1 MVMKIFNFFSILT
14 ISLFFVLSCADKPA
28 TENIKS
34 VTSILASNDW
44 WHCPGD
50 KDFPPVDIKLWDK
63 VPAANLIS
71 SVIHPDSSIKH
82 YNMFLPKLASFYN
95 PNTKKTDTV
104 IVIEI
109 LQSRKDTLVGYR
121 YITGGVG
128 THLFRDFHF
137 LTDSEVQKVVE
148 Q

>member
-1 MVMKIFNFFSILT
+1 MLKLSSILT
-14 ISLFFVLSCADKPA
+14 ISLIFILSCADKPA
-28 TENIKS
+28 TEDSKS
-34 VTSILASNDW
+34 VSSILPINDL

-50 KDFPPVDIKLWDK
+50 KDYPPVDIKSWDK
-63 VPAANLIS
+63 VPAAKLIT
-71 SVIHPDSSIKH
+71 SVIGTDSSIKP
-82 YNMFLPKLASFYN
+82 YNMFLPKLAAFYN

-128 THLFRDFHF
+128 THLFRNFHF
-137 LTDSEVQKVVE
+137 LTDSEVKKVVG